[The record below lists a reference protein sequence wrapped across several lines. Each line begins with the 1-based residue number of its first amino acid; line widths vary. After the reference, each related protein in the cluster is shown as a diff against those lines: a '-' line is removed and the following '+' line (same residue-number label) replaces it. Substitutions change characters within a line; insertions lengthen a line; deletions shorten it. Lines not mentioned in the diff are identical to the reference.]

1 MIWNLKI
8 CNYYDGYNLNIWMP
22 VIWEEISTF
31 ATEKVSLISKSLP
44 IRPTFNHRALHFK
57 YFARNHIFLRTLC
70 IDS

>member
-44 IRPTFNHRALHFK
+44 IRPTFRD
-57 YFARNHIFLRTLC
+57 IQ
-70 IDS
+70 